1 MPHKNKEVK
10 GEETTVITIQD
21 GNNCKS
27 KSVSNGSYNKE
38 EGKKNPVKNGTNVV
52 STMSNNSTGATTTTA
67 KNSPKKGKPASTM
80 TAVDNPNNSH
90 HQNGHS
96 RLSNGHVIG
105 TNHLKDFPSLDLPR
119 NLDLGH
125 NGLNSYDYDCD
136 MDRPKKVYKV
146 VLTGGQ
152 SLTFIFSTHFYS
164 SLDSQV
170 ALVHVCS
177 KT

>member
-10 GEETTVITIQD
+10 GEGKTVIAIQD

-27 KSVSNGSYNKE
+27 KSISKGSYLDE
-38 EGKKNPVKNGTNVV
+38 SKKAPVKNGTNVV
-52 STMSNNSTGATTTTA
+52 TTMSNNSTGATA
-67 KNSPKKGKPASTM
+67 GKSSPKNGKPASTM
-80 TAVDNPNNSH
+80 TVDNPNNSH